1 MRDTD
6 RTVVVGGGLIGLSVA
21 YSLSRRASSDVVVLE
36 KEDRVGTHQ
45 SGHNSGVLHAGLYYQ
60 PGSLKAR
67 LAVSGIRRM
76 TAFCREF
83 NIAHEVCGKIVV
95 ATTDSELVTLRALF
109 ERGQQNGLRGLRFIT
124 IEEAREIEPSVN
136 GLAAVHVPEEG
147 IADYP
152 GVSSRLAIEIERA
165 GGRVITGA
173 EVTSMRRD
181 SGTWLVSTSNGD
193 FRASFIVNCA
203 GLHADRV
210 ARMAG
215 ERPEC
220 QIIPFRGEYFQLRPG
235 RAHLVRNLIYPVPD
249 PGFPFLGVHFTRLI
263 RGGIE
268 AGPNAVLAMAREGYS
283 KSTFRG
289 RDFAESVTYPG
300 LWRFM
305 NRHASMSWFELRRS
319 LSKSL
324 FTRSLQRLVP
334 AVQADDLIP
343 GGAGVRA
350 QAMDRTGKLI
360 QDFLIIRRQD
370 ALHVLN
376 APSPGAT
383 ASLAIG
389 DEIANAIGEPARVPL
404 AS

>member
-305 NRHASMSWFELRRS
+305 KRHASMSWFELRRS